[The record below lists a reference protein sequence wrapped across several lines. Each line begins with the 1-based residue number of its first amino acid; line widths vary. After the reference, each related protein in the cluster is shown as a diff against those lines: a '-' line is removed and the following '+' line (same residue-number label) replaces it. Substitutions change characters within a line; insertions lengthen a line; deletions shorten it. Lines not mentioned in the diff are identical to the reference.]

1 VFFWFKGNKGL
12 IIMDKLVIAID
23 AMGCDLG
30 PAAVVEGAAMAMEDL
45 PFLEPVLFGPEDVL
59 AAEIEKFA
67 EKKAAVVKETTKYK
81 MSIVHAPTVI
91 EPSESPTLAFRR
103 KKDSSIVMGLKY
115 VKEGSASGF
124 VSAGS
129 TGALLTGAT
138 VIIGRKQGIERPAL
152 GTILPTAKGFV
163 LLMDCGANMDCK
175 PNWLKQ
181 FAELG
186 AEYMQKSMKINSP
199 RVGLINVGT
208 EEEKGNAAANEAY
221 TLLGGAGLNFV
232 GNIEGREILSG
243 DVDVAVCD
251 GFTGNILLKHTEGFA
266 KTMMGMIKEELM
278 ATTVSKIGALLAK
291 GAFKKLKKR
300 FDYREVGG
308 APFLGLNHIVIKAHG
323 SSDALAIKNA
333 IRQCVTANS

>member
-1 VFFWFKGNKGL
+1 
-12 IIMDKLVIAID
+12 MDKLTIAID

-30 PAAVVEGAAMAMEDL
+30 PAAAVEGAAMAMKEF
-45 PFLEPVLFGPEDVL
+45 PGVEPVLFGHEDVL
-59 AAEIEKFA
+59 REEVKKFGEMKIIHAA
-67 EKKAAVVKETTKYK
+67 
-81 MSIVHAPTVI
+81 TVI

-115 VKEGSASGF
+115 VKEGNASGF

-138 VIIGRKQGIERPAL
+138 VIIGRKPGIERPAL
-152 GTILPTAKGFV
+152 GTVLPSRTGYT

-175 PNWLKQ
+175 PSYLMQ
-181 FAELG
+181 FGQMGSDYAKKCMGIE
-186 AEYMQKSMKINSP
+186 NP
-199 RVGLINVGT
+199 RVGLINVGS
-208 EEEKGNAAANEAY
+208 EEEKGNSVVKEAY
-221 TLLGGAGLNFV
+221 TLLKGAGINFI

-243 DVDVAVCD
+243 DCDVAVCD
-251 GFTGNILLKHTEGFA
+251 GFTGNVLLKFTEGFA
-266 KTMMGMIKEELM
+266 KSMMGMVKEELLS
-278 ATTVSKIGALLAK
+278 TTISKIGAFLAK
-291 GAFKKLKKR
+291 GAFKRLKKR

-333 IRQCVTANS
+333 IRQCVIYSQQ

>member
-1 VFFWFKGNKGL
+1 
-12 IIMDKLVIAID
+12 MEKLVIAID
-23 AMGCDLG
+23 AMGCDHG
-30 PAAVVEGAAMAMEDL
+30 VGAVIDGAVAAKEIF
-45 PFLEPVLFGPEDVL
+45 PFFEPVFFGHEDEL
-59 AAEIEKFA
+59 RDEIKKRGDFKF
-67 EKKAAVVKETTKYK
+67 
-81 MSIVHAPTVI
+81 IHAPTVI
-91 EPSESPTLAFRR
+91 TPDEPPTLAFRR

-115 VKEGSASGF
+115 VKEGHAQGF

-138 VIIGRKQGIERPAL
+138 VIIGRKAGIERPAL
-152 GTILPTAKGFV
+152 GTIIPSQTGYV

-175 PNWLKQ
+175 PSYLAQ

-186 AEYMQKSMKINSP
+186 SGYMKRCMKISAP
-199 RVGLINVGT
+199 RVALINVGE
-208 EEEKGNAAANEAY
+208 EEEKGNAAAKEAY
-221 TLLGGAGLNFV
+221 TLLKENKSKLNFI

-243 DVDVAVCD
+243 EADVAICD

-266 KTMMGMIKEELM
+266 KIMMSIIKEELLSS
-278 ATTVSKIGALLAK
+278 TVSKIGALLAK

-308 APFLGLNHIVIKAHG
+308 APFLGLNQIVIKAHG

-333 IRQCVTANS
+333 IRQCVEYSRVEGN